1 MSFLI
6 HNLPPPSIPTPTSLV
21 WVEGSVRKKI
31 AFKCMLIC
39 SIIHR
44 FFIVAMMSEDK
55 SFNHGT
61 AFRLLTWEK
70 GVWGTKD
77 YVFSSELNNS
87 IAYNADSCI
96 HFCLDDGVKPCLNA
110 CLIYAKTDMTYYYP
124 FVLMLIRPTGL
135 TLVEIFFCIV
145 PMAARPRRCVP

>member
-77 YVFSSELNNS
+77 YVFSSELNSLINS

-110 CLIYAKTDMTYYYP
+110 CLVYTKCNKLYTFT
-124 FVLMLIRPTGL
+124 L
-135 TLVEIFFCIV
+135 TKLTILLSLFINVN
-145 PMAARPRRCVP
+145 